1 MVNLADLI
9 PRMSRLEH
17 FKNLSYSELKTIIE
31 IGQIH
36 RFAAGTRIF
45 LEGDSCSGLYVLLSG
60 QVHLYKNGPQ
70 GQENIIAVIKPV
82 IMFNEVAVLDGGTNP
97 VTAVPFKDSTIWR
110 ANSERFN
117 LIMERYPKIALG
129 LLPILAARN
138 RWLISQYEDLSFL
151 SVRARMAKLLLELSD
166 FGGSSINRR
175 EYSINDMA
183 ARVATVAEAVSRT
196 LSLFRENGWVTSS
209 RTEIVVI
216 QTEELAGLAQLDTD
230 FVLSG

>member
-1 MVNLADLI
+1 MNMADLI

-17 FKNLSYSELKTIIE
+17 FKNLSYSELNTIIE

-70 GQENIIAVIKPV
+70 GQENIIAFIKPV
-82 IMFNEVAVLDGGTNP
+82 IMFNEVEVLDGGSNP
-97 VTAVPFKDSTIWR
+97 VTAVPFTDSTIWR
-110 ANSERFN
+110 ASSERFN

-138 RWLISQYEDLSFL
+138 RLLIS
-151 SVRARMAKLLLELSD
+151 
-166 FGGSSINRR
+166 
-175 EYSINDMA
+175 
-183 ARVATVAEAVSRT
+183 
-196 LSLFRENGWVTSS
+196 
-209 RTEIVVI
+209 
-216 QTEELAGLAQLDTD
+216 
-230 FVLSG
+230 